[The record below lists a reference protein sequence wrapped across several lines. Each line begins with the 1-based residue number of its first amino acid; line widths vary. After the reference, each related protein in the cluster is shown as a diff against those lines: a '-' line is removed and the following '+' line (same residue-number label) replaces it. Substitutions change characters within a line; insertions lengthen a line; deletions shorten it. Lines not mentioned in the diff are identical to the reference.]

1 MEADRI
7 LAGDLK
13 GEHLMLK
20 RRGDTAVL
28 VSHEL
33 KIASAVAI
41 PHYFDRTLA
50 SLPWDDLVT
59 AVSELSG
66 KSYRQEVSDA

>member
-1 MEADRI
+1 
-7 LAGDLK
+7 
-13 GEHLMLK
+13 LK

-33 KIASAVAI
+33 KVASAVAI

-50 SLPWDDLVT
+50 ALPWDDLVA

-66 KSYRQEVSDA
+66 KSYRQESE